1 MGRDITKAKAPGNT
15 PARDY
20 EVGKGKPPKH
30 TQFKK
35 GEQRANR
42 GGRPRKLTAE
52 EQARRKLKELLE
64 ELVTIREG
72 NRTMRV
78 TAFEAYVRRLR
89 ASALSTG
96 SIKAGREWLD
106 LSTKFGALFS
116 ESDTG
121 DIVPINHH
129 EIVRRFLDRTRGK
142 LPVTETSG
150 GQQPNTKPSP

>member
-1 MGRDITKAKAPGNT
+1 MGKADSQAKPERT
-15 PARDY
+15 Y

-35 GEQRANR
+35 GEKRENR
-42 GGRPRKLTAE
+42 GGRPRKLSPE

-89 ASALSTG
+89 ANALSTG
-96 SIKAGREWLD
+96 SIRAGREWLD
-106 LSTKFGALFS
+106 LSIKFGALFS
-116 ESDTG
+116 QSDTAE
-121 DIVPINHH
+121 IVPVNHKV
-129 EIVRRFLDRTRGK
+129 IVARFLARTRGED
-142 LPVTETSG
+142 PPPQV
-150 GQQPNTKPSP
+150 